1 MTLER
6 ALHGKEIKP
15 VSLKG
20 NQPWIFTGRTDAES
34 EAPILWPPDAKKQ
47 VIGKDPDAGKD
58 WRLEEKQARENKMVR
73 WHHWLNRHEFEQTLG
88 DSEGQGSLACC
99 SLWDH
104 KESDMTEWLNNN
116 NKFLLFIYLRI
127 IALQCCVRLC
137 CTMKWISCE
146 HTYILSLVDLP
157 CCPSHPSRSSQS
169 QYSVSETLHII
180 YVVCMSCL
188 WVLGVFCCCCYC
200 CWKSTVMCFLIPLF

>member
-1 MTLER
+1 MTLES

-15 VSLKG
+15 VSPKG

-99 SLWDH
+99 SPWAL
-104 KESDMTEWLNNN
+104 KESDTTEQLNN
-116 NKFLLFIYLRI
+116 
-127 IALQCCVRLC
+127 
-137 CTMKWISCE
+137 E
-146 HTYILSLVDLP
+146 HSTVPACYWVGQKVHSAF
-157 CCPSHPSRSSQS
+157 
-169 QYSVSETLHII
+169 SVSSFFFFIFMYMLIIKIIIKHTSSHVFPQSFLSWHVSLCAHFLVSFFSLKDNCFTTLNW
-180 YVVCMSCL
+180 CL
-188 WVLGVFCCCCYC
+188 LHNNVSQL
-200 CWKSTVMCFLIPLF
+200 